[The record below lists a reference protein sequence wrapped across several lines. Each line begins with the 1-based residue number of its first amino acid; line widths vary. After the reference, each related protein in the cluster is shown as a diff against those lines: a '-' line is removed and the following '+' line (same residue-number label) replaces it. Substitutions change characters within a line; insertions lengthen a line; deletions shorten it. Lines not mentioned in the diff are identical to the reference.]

1 MKRVGEQKTKLLMFY
16 LYTLLQKH
24 SNLFQCSSHVPDLWL
39 EKYLYVT
46 CSHHL
51 LLNFN
56 ESNAVKL
63 IAT

>member
-1 MKRVGEQKTKLLMFY
+1 MKRVGEQKTDLLMFD
-16 LYTLLQKH
+16 LYRLLQTN

-46 CSHHL
+46 CSQHL

-56 ESNAVKL
+56 GSNAVKL